1 MHKYQ
6 QYRERAAAAVEARN
20 VIRKACEIGSSG
32 TVLSINLFGGPFRSI
47 YTRGYGSSNIICY
60 C

>member
-20 VIRKACEIGSSG
+20 VIRKACEIYYSTKFRYGFVYKS
-32 TVLSINLFGGPFRSI
+32 LRRPFLEYVYKRV
-47 YTRGYGSSNIICY
+47 RQ
-60 C
+60 